1 MDALK
6 SFTNKLPNPFVG
18 LSKSQIILWII
29 IPLVLFIAAAIFIYV
44 NYIEPQ
50 LMQMDYNAN
59 YEFDKTVENSIST
72 IGVDTRKKVNLYL
85 FWACWCPNSNQE
97 GATGKKLHDLWDKVE
112 DDYKNKKWNVKKYK
126 LNFKKINEN
135 DNDFGYYESIV
146 KKNGEIEGFPSIFL
160 VYDDFVP
167 EKDTSSGSTHRIVYE
182 FDASPT
188 EENIKEFV
196 KTALNI
202 G

>member
-50 LMQMDYNAN
+50 LMKMDYNAN

-72 IGVDTRKKVNLYL
+72 SGVDTRKKVNLYL

-126 LNFKKINEN
+126 LNFKII
-135 DNDFGYYESIV
+135 SL
-146 KKNGEIEGFPSIFL
+146 IF
-160 VYDDFVP
+160 DSFTP
-167 EKDTSSGSTHRIVYE
+167 
-182 FDASPT
+182 
-188 EENIKEFV
+188 
-196 KTALNI
+196 
-202 G
+202 